1 MALKVPKLKGV
12 RVKGG
17 VKDVAKDI
25 KITRKPRKGIP
36 MIPAGQLKR

>member
-1 MALKVPKLKGV
+1 MAMKIPSVKGV

-17 VKDVAKDI
+17 VKDIAKDI

-36 MIPAGQLKR
+36 TIPAGQLKR